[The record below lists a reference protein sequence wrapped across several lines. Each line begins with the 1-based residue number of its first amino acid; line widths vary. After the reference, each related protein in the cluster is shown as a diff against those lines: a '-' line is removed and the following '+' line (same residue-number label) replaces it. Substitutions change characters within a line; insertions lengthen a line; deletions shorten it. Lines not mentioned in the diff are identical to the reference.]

1 MDISLDDVIHFDVI
15 TSNPTTGAAVD
26 ADSTPTFAI
35 YEEATDTAIV
45 TGDFTKRTSLT
56 GNYRGTVTL
65 SAANG
70 FEVGKWYNVI
80 ASATVGAVAGKAV
93 VMRFAVVAAPGTTGG
108 LSLHDTVSAVKTK
121 TDFLPSATAGTTGG
135 VATEPVE
142 ATLSAGDITS
152 IASQISSN
160 LTDVDVQLVDAVT
173 AVSKLTLTQ
182 GTDYYD
188 ADGKA
193 VAWTFVNRSYTPTS
207 CKLTVCS
214 GNVKTWTTTPVE
226 TSGSGSTSF
235 HAEFDI
241 DRATADELEAG
252 DGTFEVISVLANGR
266 EIAEIS
272 EGVARIKRR
281 LTP

>member
-1 MDISLDDVIHFDVI
+1 MASTFRLDTGIDAM
-15 TSNPTTGAAVD
+15 TMPTCRLFADGSDTVLDPGTALTEATNANGVYTASVNRTGLHRIEYFEAGVWQGWKWGYLVDGQTVDTYDDRMTALTGQTGGPSAVGSAMTLA
-26 ADSTPTFAI
+26 ADS
-35 YEEATDTAIV
+35 V
-45 TGDFTKRTSLT
+45 NSTSL
-56 GNYRGTVTL
+56 
-65 SAANG
+65 A
-70 FEVGKWYNVI
+70 
-80 ASATVGAVAGKAV
+80 
-93 VMRFAVVAAPGTTGG
+93 
-108 LSLHDTVSAVKTK
+108 
-121 TDFLPSATAGTTGG
+121 ATAT
-135 VATEPVE
+135 AE
-142 ATLSAGDITS
+142 
-152 IASQISSN
+152 IADAVRDN

-193 VAWTFVNRSYTPTS
+193 VAWTFVNRPYTPTS

-241 DRATADELEAG
+241 DRATADELEVG

-266 EIAEIS
+266 EISEIS

>member
-1 MDISLDDVIHFDVI
+1 MASTFRLDTGIDAM
-15 TSNPTTGAAVD
+15 TTPTCRLFADGSDTVLDSGTALTEATNANGVYTASVSRTGLHRIEYFENGVWQGYKWGYLVDGQAVD
-26 ADSTPTFAI
+26 TYD
-35 YEEATDTAIV
+35 D
-45 TGDFTKRTSLT
+45 R
-56 GNYRGTVTL
+56 R
-65 SAANG
+65 
-70 FEVGKWYNVI
+70 I
-80 ASATVGAVAGKAV
+80 ALAGQ
-93 VMRFAVVAAPGTTGG
+93 TGG

-193 VAWTFVNRSYTPTS
+193 VAWTFTNRSYTPTS